1 MTQEEIHS
9 LVINQRKYFLSN
21 NTKNIDFRIET
32 LKKIKKHTTQRKTF
46 PMLIIITSMFLIVKE
61 KYTRCMYTTRGQTK
75 FLTFYLYF

>member
-32 LKKIKKHTTQRKTF
+32 LKKIKER
-46 PMLIIITSMFLIVKE
+46 IKE
-61 KYTRCMYTTRGQTK
+61 NINPLFDAFKK
-75 FLTFYLYF
+75 DF